1 MKGIIKEKNILVTGA
16 AGFIGSH
23 LVDQLLTDGYNVFG
37 LDNLRNGKL
46 ENLKQ
51 ARSNSSFSFIKR
63 DILNKKDVEI

>member
-1 MKGIIKEKNILVTGA
+1 MNKIKNVKILVTGA

-23 LVDQLLTDGYNVFG
+23 LVDKLLIEGYNVVG

-51 ARSNSSFSFIKR
+51 
-63 DILNKKDVEI
+63 ILPKIISINNNLGKTPLMIYN